1 VYPII
6 NVVQRG
12 ARHVGFY
19 LVILSAPMF
28 LTAAFA
34 QEQALSTQS
43 VALPTIV
50 VSPTTIPTPS
60 DEVASSVTV
69 ITAEQIEQRHLRTV
83 PDALNTVPGLNVVQT
98 GGPGSQTSVFMRGT
112 NSNHVKVFIDGIEA
126 GDPSSPNGAFDF
138 AHLLTGDIET
148 IEVLRGPQ
156 SGLYGSDAIGGVIS
170 ITTKKGEGLPKVIA
184 TVEGGSFGTFNQA
197 TSLRGSQGEFN
208 YSFNVL
214 HFQSTSTPV
223 TPLTLLAPGE
233 QRNNDTYNNWTYSTK
248 LGANLSDNLAVNLV
262 GRYTDAKLGFT
273 GDDGVNFP
281 PNSAPEVLQDTQRN
295 HQLSTRGEVVWSL
308 FDDRFK
314 NYFGVNYTNQW
325 NFNVNPNPDSFS
337 PYGSVALP
345 TTNLGVKTKYDWRG
359 EIKVVPGQTLVL
371 GLEDETESLRTNSTA
386 AIDGTPI
393 TTTANTGNKAGYVEL
408 QSEFSKRFFIVSN
421 IREDDNESFGSHTT
435 WRIAPVF
442 IVPDTDTKLKATY
455 GTGFKAPT
463 LTELYVNNPSFGQ
476 MANPNLLPETSEGY
490 DFGFE
495 QPLLNDRIRFGVTYF
510 NNDIKNL
517 IVNQYN
523 GASFTSTYMN
533 VGQAKMY
540 GVESFASAVLSKEL
554 KVHADYTAA
563 FTKDETTDLGLLR
576 RPGNKA
582 SLSAI
587 WTPVERLTLNTTVL
601 YVSSWVDVNRD
612 TNTFIP
618 RLDAPPYTTV
628 NVAANYE
635 VDKYLTVFARAD
647 NLLNA
652 QYQNPVGFMRPGL
665 GVFGGIRVSN

>member
-1 VYPII
+1 MGTKLKSYGAALALTGLMAAVAHAQSNP
-6 NVVQRG
+6 VV
-12 ARHVGFY
+12 
-19 LVILSAPMF
+19 
-28 LTAAFA
+28 
-34 QEQALSTQS
+34 
-43 VALPTIV
+43 LPPLV
-50 VSPTTIPTPS
+50 VSATQIPTPQN
-60 DEVASSVTV
+60 EIASSVTV
-69 ITAEQIEQRHLRTV
+69 ITAEDLEREQRRTV
-83 PDALNTVPGLNVVQT
+83 PDALNAVPGLNVVQT
-98 GGPGSQTSVFMRGT
+98 GGPGGQTAIFMRGT
-112 NSNHVKVFIDGIEA
+112 NSNHVKVFIDGIDV

-138 AHLLTGDIET
+138 AHLLTGDIAQ

-170 ITTKKGEGLPKVIA
+170 ITTKKGEGPPKVTA

-197 TSLRGSQGEFN
+197 SSLRGSQGEFN

-214 HFQSTSTPV
+214 HLQSTSTPV
-223 TPLTLLAPGE
+223 TPLNLLAPGE
-233 QRNNDTYNNWTYSTK
+233 QRNNDNYNNWTYSTK

-281 PNSAPEVLQDTQRN
+281 PNSAPEALQDTQRN
-295 HQLSTRGEVVWSL
+295 HQLFTRGEVVWSL

-314 NYFGVNYTNQW
+314 SFFGVNYTNQW
-325 NFNVNPNPDSFS
+325 NFNVNPNPDSFN
-337 PYGSVALP
+337 PFGTVAAP

-359 EIKVVPGQTLVL
+359 EVRVVPGQTLVL
-371 GLEDETESLRTNSTA
+371 GLEDETESLRTDSTA
-386 AIDGTPI
+386 ALDGTPI

-421 IREDDNESFGSHTT
+421 IREDDNDSFGLHTT

-476 MANPNLLPETSEGY
+476 LANPNLLPETSKGY

-510 NNDIKNL
+510 NNDISNL
-517 IVNQYN
+517 ILNQFN
-523 GASFTSTYMN
+523 GVSFTSTYIN

-540 GVESFASAVLSKEL
+540 GIESFASAVLTKEL
-554 KVHADYTAA
+554 KVRADYTAT

-587 WTPVERLTLNTTVL
+587 WTPVDRLTLNTTVL

-628 NVAANYE
+628 NIAANYE
-635 VDKYLTVFARAD
+635 VDKNVTVFARAD
-647 NLLNA
+647 NLFNY
-652 QYQNPVGFMRPGL
+652 QYQTPTGFLRPGL
-665 GVFGGIRVSN
+665 GMFGGVRVSN